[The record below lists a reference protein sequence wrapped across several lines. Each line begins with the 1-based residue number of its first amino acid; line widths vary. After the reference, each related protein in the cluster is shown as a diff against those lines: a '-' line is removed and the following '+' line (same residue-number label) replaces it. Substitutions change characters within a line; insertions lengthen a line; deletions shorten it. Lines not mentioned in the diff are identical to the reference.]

1 MMPVRSVAMLLLETC
16 TVGAVGAGLRQKPG
30 SEAASDVAMHAEKGW
45 GEEQD
50 QETIRPFNP
59 KAEWHPTYGEL
70 SYNHDGF
77 TEDWHTE
84 WRQGDFPT
92 WKDMHPKIKGWEWRQ
107 GDFPTWKDMHPKI
120 K

>member
-1 MMPVRSVAMLLLETC
+1 MR
-16 TVGAVGAGLRQKPG
+16 AVLFLAALWNAYGAGLRAPVSPSAETPT
-30 SEAASDVAMHAEKGW
+30 SEGVELHAEKGW
-45 GEEQD
+45 GED
-50 QETIRPFNP
+50 RDKNTIRPFNP

-92 WKDMHPKIKGWEWRQ
+92 WKDMHPKIKGWEERQ
-107 GDFPTWKDMHPKI
+107 SDGVPSPPGR
-120 K
+120 